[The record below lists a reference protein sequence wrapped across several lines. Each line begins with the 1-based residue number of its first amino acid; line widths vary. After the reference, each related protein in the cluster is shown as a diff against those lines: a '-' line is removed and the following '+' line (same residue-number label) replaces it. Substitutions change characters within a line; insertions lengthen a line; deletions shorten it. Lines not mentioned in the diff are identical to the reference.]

1 MDRKS
6 YFPYFNLNYSL
17 ILLFFWGLSIT
28 LHLGSY
34 FTVINNQQFLLN
46 DSVIYLTI
54 AENFKNFK
62 IISQSFY
69 EPIIP
74 DFQRSPLYPVIL
86 AYLPINWVLVLQH
99 VLVLLTGY
107 FIQKLSI
114 FILPKKKYVH
124 FLGVMFTLM
133 PYSIN
138 LPSLIMSESLF
149 IFLLSVIGFFFILFL
164 VNFKWINLLF
174 LGIFL
179 VLASYTRASILPFIL
194 IILGL
199 VFYYSQS
206 ILKTTFLLTMI
217 IIGLFPW
224 FYRNYTHTGQWFF
237 TSMSQ
242 ISMYYGRLGGTVLAF
257 SPSLNNDS
265 QLKVEADYYVNSDYS
280 LEKIKKY
287 HQNVVNEENEFIQIP
302 LLKIYFQQHL
312 VMPIHS
318 LIFHFRC
325 IYQQFTGLSYGMT
338 LYLYQSKFLALIVS
352 FFQGIMIIMVYGGF
366 FFIGMSKEKKWKW
379 NIWLISLFFWLII
392 HNAAW
397 ADGRYRW
404 ITDLWCI
411 LGIIFLHVKNHPTN
425 FKREW
430 VN

>member
-6 YFPYFNLNYSL
+6 YFSQFNLNYSS
-17 ILLFFWGLSIT
+17 ILLFFWILSIT
-28 LHLGSY
+28 LHLGS
-34 FTVINNQQFLLN
+34 FITVINNQQFLLN

-62 IISQSFY
+62 VISQSFY

-86 AYLPINWVLVLQH
+86 SYLPVNWVLILQH
-99 VLVLLTGY
+99 LFILFTGY
-107 FIQKLSI
+107 FIQRLSI
-114 FILPKKKYVH
+114 FIQSEQKYVH
-124 FLGVMFTLM
+124 FLGVLFTLM

-138 LPSLIMSESLF
+138 LPSFIMSESIFILF
-149 IFLLSVIGFFFILFL
+149 LSLTGFFLILFL
-164 VNFKWINLLF
+164 VNFKWVNLFF
-174 LGIFL
+174 LAIFS
-179 VLASYTRASILPFIL
+179 VLASYTRASMLPFIL
-194 IILGL
+194 VIVGL

-206 ILKTTFLLTMI
+206 ISKTIFLLI
-217 IIGLFPW
+217 IIVMGLFPW
-224 FYRNYTHTGQWFF
+224 FYRNYTYTGQWFF

-242 ISMYYGRLGGTVLAF
+242 ISMYYGRIGGTTLSF
-257 SPSLNNDS
+257 QSTFGDS
-265 QLKVEADYYVNSDYS
+265 ELKVEADQYVSSDYS

-287 HQNVVNEENEFIQIP
+287 HQNVINEENEFIQIP
-302 LLKIYFQQHL
+302 LLKIYFQQHI
-312 VMPIHS
+312 VMPLHS

-338 LYLYQSKFLALIVS
+338 IYLYQSKFLAWIGA

-366 FFIGMSKEKKWKW
+366 FFIGMSKEKIWKW

-404 ITDLWCI
+404 VTDLWGI
-411 LGIIFLHVKNHPTN
+411 LGIVFLHVKNHHPTN
-425 FKREW
+425 FKRE
-430 VN
+430 